1 MHKQKTEN
9 EIIWWD
15 LVMFNKKFVLAISLF
30 SIFLIGAAR
39 ADIASTTYVKGDYD
53 TAGTD
58 ADKQK
63 VAITVSGGTVSAMAA
78 KRDQVGVSK
87 LGVIPSGSTGD
98 GTATIWIQ

>member
-15 LVMFNKKFVLAISLF
+15 LGMFNKKFVLAISLF
-30 SIFLIGAAR
+30 SIFVIGGAH

-53 TAGTD
+53 TAATD
-58 ADKQK
+58 VAKQE
-63 VAITVSGGTVSAMAA
+63 VAISVSGGTVSAMPA
-78 KRDQVGVSK
+78 KRNQVGVSK
-87 LGVIPSGSTGD
+87 LGVIPSGSAGD